1 MAHGIV
7 KLTLEVEHNAHWKSD
22 ATVKQVADQTI
33 REVVNAVNRM
43 IGLSATKAKIVG
55 EPEVTIVHIPGNEI
69 R

>member
-7 KLTLEVEHNAHWKSD
+7 KLTLQVEHNASWKSD

-33 REVVNAVNRM
+33 REVVNSVSRM
-43 IGLSATKAKIVG
+43 IKESDIKAQIIG
-55 EPEVTIVHIPGNEI
+55 QPEVTIVHIPGNEI